1 MQKIRALTLVA
12 ATLLAGAA
20 SAGECGLDYCWGAVG
35 IGPNGA
41 WGYSHSQYSE
51 ADAIAAVQAPDA
63 CEGDC
68 DVVQT
73 FYNTCGA
80 LSEGSDGSWGFGY
93 ASTRELAEETSLDYC
108 RDYGSGCRVRVWACS
123 R

>member
-1 MQKIRALTLVA
+1 MRILKLTVIVGLG
-12 ATLLAGAA
+12 LWSGAV
-20 SAGECGLDYCWGAVG
+20 SAGECGLEYCWGAVG

-51 ADAIAAVQAPDA
+51 ADAISAAQGPDA
-63 CEGDC
+63 CQGDC
-68 DVVQT
+68 DIVQT

-93 ASTRELAEETSLDYC
+93 AGTRELAEETSLEYC
-108 RDYGSGCRVRVWACS
+108 RDYGTGCQVRVWACS

>member
-1 MQKIRALTLVA
+1 MRWIKAMTLIGGVLA
-12 ATLLAGAA
+12 AGASA
-20 SAGECGLDYCWGAVG
+20 AGECGLDYCWGAVG

-51 ADAIAAVQAPDA
+51 REARNVVQSE
-63 CEGDC
+63 CGGNC

-80 LSEGSDGSWGFGY
+80 LSEGSEGNWGFGW
-93 ASTRELAEETSLDYC
+93 ANTRDAAEETSIGYC
-108 RDYGSGCRVRVWACS
+108 EDHGGGCRVRVWACS